1 MGIVYHDAK
10 LAHIVEIY
18 YRLTVNL
25 RLALPRNYAAAPIIG
40 DNVCHEH
47 PVAEPFGKER
57 QRPVAHVAPHVG
69 VSVPEENAETPQAV
83 KESLVGGCFHYLRKP
98 RHIDAVPLAFVKP
111 EMGKII
117 FHFLAEARYDGSL
130 LCRCEPIGSRQGTN
144 CKNPKC
150 KKTILLIIR
159 CIISEVMSA

>member
-1 MGIVYHDAK
+1 MRISWLDDIHFPILYDRQTVHFKDFRSGKDAGFYH
-10 LAHIVEIY
+10 
-18 YRLTVNL
+18 
-25 RLALPRNYAAAPIIG
+25 IIG

-144 CKNPKC
+144 CKNPKF